1 MKVDKEPSGDHAGD
15 FWNKPSSVLQET
27 LRAFVDHP
35 DAVALLTRDEMQR
48 QLRELLKDS
57 VGA

>member
-1 MKVDKEPSGDHAGD
+1 MSSTKEPGAQNSAD
-15 FWNKPSSVLQET
+15 FWDKPSSVLRET

>member
-1 MKVDKEPSGDHAGD
+1 MSNAKEPEAHNSAD
-15 FWNKPSSVLQET
+15 FWDKPNSVLRET

-35 DAVALLTRDEMQR
+35 DAVVLLTREELQR
-48 QLRELLKDS
+48 QIRELLKDS

>member
-1 MKVDKEPSGDHAGD
+1 MSNAKEPTAHNSVD
-15 FWNKPSSVLQET
+15 FWDKPNSVLRET

-35 DAVALLTRDEMQR
+35 DAIAALTREELQR
-48 QLRELLKDS
+48 EIRALLKDS